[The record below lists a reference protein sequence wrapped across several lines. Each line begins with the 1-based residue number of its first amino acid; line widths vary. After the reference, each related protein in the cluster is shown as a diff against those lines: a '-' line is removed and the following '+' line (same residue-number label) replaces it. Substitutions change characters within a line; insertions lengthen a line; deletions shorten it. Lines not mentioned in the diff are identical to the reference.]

1 MEKPLEVSITCSIN
15 IWTGN
20 ELKNLL
26 VCGLLVL
33 MLIQSYTAIATIQL
47 SGDSG
52 RAILS
57 TISNN
62 ASNQTLNASNGNRS
76 ENLWSWGT
84 LPIGYTQNGSGDPVE
99 LPNVQESEWIP
110 SI

>member
-1 MEKPLEVSITCSIN
+1 MEKPSEVSITCSIN

-47 SGDSG
+47 SGDSA
-52 RAILS
+52 RAILAIMTNKKGS
-57 TISNN
+57 YPPHQGLTISYL
-62 ASNQTLNASNGNRS
+62 TLSLFSPEFHIFSAQLN
-76 ENLWSWGT
+76 
-84 LPIGYTQNGSGDPVE
+84 
-99 LPNVQESEWIP
+99 
-110 SI
+110 

>member
-33 MLIQSYTAIATIQL
+33 MLIQSYT
-47 SGDSG
+47 DG
-52 RAILS
+52 RILRG
-57 TISNN
+57 
-62 ASNQTLNASNGNRS
+62 AS
-76 ENLWSWGT
+76 
-84 LPIGYTQNGSGDPVE
+84 
-99 LPNVQESEWIP
+99 
-110 SI
+110 